1 MKFDSKAI
9 PGLPAP
15 VPWREIFIY
24 SPRLEGIHLRGG
36 PIARGGIRWSDRRD
50 DFRAEIMGLIKAQ
63 MVKNAIIVPTGAK
76 GGFYAKQLPP
86 PGDRDGWVK
95 EGTEARSEE
104 RRGGQR
110 GVST

>member
-63 MVKNAIIVPTGAK
+63 MGKNAIIVPTGAK
-76 GGFYAKQLPP
+76 GGFYAKKLPTP
-86 PGDRDGWVK
+86 S
-95 EGTEARSEE
+95 SEE
-104 RRGGQR
+104 RRVGEEC
-110 GVST
+110 VSTL